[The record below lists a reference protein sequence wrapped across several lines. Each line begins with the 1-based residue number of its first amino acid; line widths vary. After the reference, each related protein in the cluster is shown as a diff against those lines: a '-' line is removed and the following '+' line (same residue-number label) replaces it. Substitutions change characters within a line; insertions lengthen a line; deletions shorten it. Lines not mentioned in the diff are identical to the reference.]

1 MTELKYVVKA
11 LVLNSRGEVLIL
23 RRSSTDSARPHD
35 WDLPGGGIDPGEEP
49 GQAVLRE
56 IAEEVSISLTADA
69 IRLIGKETTQYGEP
83 RNHVVL
89 RFLYNARVDDNTTVS
104 LSYEHDQFEWLPL
117 EAALERIKHL
127 VWGELALRARA
138 QDVLQS

>member
-1 MTELKYVVKA
+1 MTELKYVAKA

-69 IRLIGKETTQYGEP
+69 IRLIGTETTQ
-83 RNHVVL
+83 
-89 RFLYNARVDDNTTVS
+89 
-104 LSYEHDQFEWLPL
+104 
-117 EAALERIKHL
+117 
-127 VWGELALRARA
+127 
-138 QDVLQS
+138 